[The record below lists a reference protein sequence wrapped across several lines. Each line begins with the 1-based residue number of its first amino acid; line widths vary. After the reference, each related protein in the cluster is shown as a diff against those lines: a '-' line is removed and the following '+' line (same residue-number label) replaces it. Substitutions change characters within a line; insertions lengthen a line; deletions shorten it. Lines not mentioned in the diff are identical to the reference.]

1 MKGSLRLMS
10 PALAIGLRAAAG
22 NAVSPARLQRR
33 SARLRAAS
41 VCGAP
46 PRRGDM
52 RCGGAARRGARREPG
67 LKPNSERQRA
77 TRARTAA
84 ARRDAPAARA
94 RCRDARA
101 RARAAAGACQRAR
114 SSPEQHRTASRPMQ
128 GHALQLQLIIGRRVR
143 IEVQVVIV
151 RRQRDAGQRR
161 GERLRRQVHRS
172 AAERLRANSRR
183 RTSAPA
189 PFNPRAPRTRAAG
202 AQRARAWRIL
212 TSASSESR
220 CSSSSL
226 RA

>member
-33 SARLRAAS
+33 SVRLRAAS
-41 VCGAP
+41 ACGAS

-52 RCGGAARRGARREPG
+52 HCGGAARRGARREPG

-77 TRARTAA
+77 ARGHAAA
-84 ARRDAPAARA
+84 ARRDAPAARVQS
-94 RCRDARA
+94 RDACSRP
-101 RARAAAGACQRAR
+101 RAAAGACQRVR
-114 SSPEQHRTASRPMQ
+114 SSPEQHRKASRPMQ

-183 RTSAPA
+183 TTSAPA
-189 PFNPRAPRTRAAG
+189 PTHPRAPRQRAG
-202 AQRARAWRIL
+202 RVQRARAWRIL